1 MHTFFA
7 VINRMKYIAR
17 WGLMRNVEKE
27 NIQQHSHETAVLAHA
42 LALIANERFAADV
55 NAERA
60 AVLAI
65 YHDASE
71 IITGDMPTPIKYGSP
86 TLRQSYAQI
95 EEQAKKI
102 LVKRLPE
109 YLQPHYEKILDS
121 ESAPEWPYVKA
132 ADTLSA
138 YIKCVSEIN
147 AGNQEFST
155 AERKLYAKLKSNEL
169 PALKVF
175 MEEFLPAYS
184 QTLDES

>member
-1 MHTFFA
+1 
-7 VINRMKYIAR
+7 
-17 WGLMRNVEKE
+17 MRNVEKE
-27 NIQQHSHETAVLAHA
+27 NIQQHSHEAAVLAHA

-71 IITGDMPTPIKYGSP
+71 IVTGDMPTPIKYGSP
-86 TLRQSYAQI
+86 TLRKSYAQI

-102 LVKRLPE
+102 LIKRLPE
-109 YLQPHYEKILDS
+109 YLQPQYEKILDS

-147 AGNQEFST
+147 AGNREFIT
-155 AERKLYAKLKSNEL
+155 AEKKLYKKLEENPL
-169 PALKVF
+169 PALKIF

-184 QTLDES
+184 QTLDDQ

>member
-1 MHTFFA
+1 
-7 VINRMKYIAR
+7 
-17 WGLMRNVEKE
+17 
-27 NIQQHSHETAVLAHA
+27 
-42 LALIANERFAADV
+42 
-55 NAERA
+55 
-60 AVLAI
+60 
-65 YHDASE
+65 
-71 IITGDMPTPIKYGSP
+71 MPTPIKYGSP

-147 AGNQEFST
+147 AGNKEFST